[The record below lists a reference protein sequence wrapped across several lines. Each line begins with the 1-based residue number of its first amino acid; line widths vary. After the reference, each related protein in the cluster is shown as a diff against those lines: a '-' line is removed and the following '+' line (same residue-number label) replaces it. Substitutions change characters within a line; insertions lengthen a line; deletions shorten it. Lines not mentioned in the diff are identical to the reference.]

1 MTPLL
6 LIGAGHMGGAL
17 IDGWTA
23 SGALAASDLII
34 VDPNPGQA
42 ARAAVAKGARLNPDA
57 AAMASAPTVLLALK
71 PQIWRTAARAAAPHL
86 APDAVVISIMAG
98 VGVEALASEF
108 GERPLARVM
117 PNIAAAIGKGVAGL
131 YARDERARAVAHA
144 LFELVATVIDV
155 PDEGQMH
162 AVTAVGGSGPA
173 YVYAF
178 TEALAAAGE
187 AAGLAQNAAAQLA
200 RATVVGAAALMAAS
214 DKTPAKLRGEVTSPG
229 GTTEAALTALLADDG
244 LGRLLERAVA
254 LAAARSE
261 ALGG

>member
-1 MTPLL
+1 
-6 LIGAGHMGGAL
+6 
-17 IDGWTA
+17 
-23 SGALAASDLII
+23 
-34 VDPNPGQA
+34 
-42 ARAAVAKGARLNPDA
+42 
-57 AAMASAPTVLLALK
+57 
-71 PQIWRTAARAAAPHL
+71 
-86 APDAVVISIMAG
+86 MAG

-144 LFELVATVIDV
+144 LFDPVATVIDV
-155 PDEGQMH
+155 PDEALMH

-187 AAGLAQNAAAQLA
+187 AAGLAQGAAARLA

-214 DKTPAKLRGEVTSPG
+214 DKAPAELRREVTSPG
-229 GTTEAALTALLADDG
+229 GATEAALTALLADDG

-261 ALGG
+261 ALGR